1 MNERLYLQNFIDLLS
16 EKYGMD
22 KKDADKF
29 VKEFFLLIEEALEQ
43 DRSVKIKGFG
53 TFKLVDV
60 ESRESVKN

>member
-60 ESRESVKN
+60 